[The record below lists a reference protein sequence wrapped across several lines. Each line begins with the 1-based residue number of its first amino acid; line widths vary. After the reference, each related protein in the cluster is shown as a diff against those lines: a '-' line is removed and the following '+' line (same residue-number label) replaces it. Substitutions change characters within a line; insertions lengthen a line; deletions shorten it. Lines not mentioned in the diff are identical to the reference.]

1 MELAVRLRTALSAKP
16 DADLK
21 SVRCR
26 HSLKTKLIYDKGR
39 AVEGDCDAGELI
51 LLIPQW
57 CAERNGVQCS
67 KR

>member
-26 HSLKTKLIYDKGR
+26 HSLKTKMLVGKGR
-39 AVEGDCDAGELI
+39 AVDCDAGESN
-51 LLIPQW
+51 P
-57 CAERNGVQCS
+57 AES
-67 KR
+67 

>member
-39 AVEGDCDAGELI
+39 AVEGDCDAGELV
-51 LLIPQW
+51 LRIP
-57 CAERNGVQCS
+57 
-67 KR
+67 